1 MQQPPGYVDP
11 LHPSYVCKLHKSLY
25 GPKQAP
31 RAWFERFTSHL
42 LHLGFTT
49 SMVDKSLFIF
59 HSSGTIIYLLLYVD
73 DIIVTGNNSSKI
85 SSLITALN
93 QVFELKDLGPL
104 SYLLGIQI
112 FHTKYGITLTQSKY
126 ASDVLHRFNMANS
139 KLVKTPC
146 CPSSRLVLYS
156 GVALSDPTAYKSMVG
171 ALQYLTFTRPDLAFN
186 VHQLCQFMSKPTFVH
201 LEVAKRVLRYIRG
214 TLHHGICLSPG
225 PLILTAFSDAD
236 WAGDPT
242 DRRSTTGLLVFL
254 GPNPISWS
262 AKKQNTMSR
271 SSTEAEYR
279 ALAISAA
286 ELSWLRILFKELKI
300 FLPYVPV
307 IWCDNISAIALSRI
321 LSFIP
326 GLSIWRLIITLF
338 VKKFFAKILMLVL
351 Y

>member
-1 MQQPPGYVDP
+1 
-11 LHPSYVCKLHKSLY
+11 
-25 GPKQAP
+25 
-31 RAWFERFTSHL
+31 
-42 LHLGFTT
+42 
-49 SMVDKSLFIF
+49 
-59 HSSGTIIYLLLYVD
+59 
-73 DIIVTGNNSSKI
+73 
-85 SSLITALN
+85 
-93 QVFELKDLGPL
+93 
-104 SYLLGIQI
+104 
-112 FHTKYGITLTQSKY
+112 
-126 ASDVLHRFNMANS
+126 MANS

-186 VHQLCQFMSKPTFVH
+186 VHQLYQFMSKPTFVH

-307 IWCDNISAIALSRI
+307 IWCDNIFAIALSRI

-338 VKKFFAKILMLVL
+338 VKKFFAKILVLVL